1 MNRNAELEQILSA
14 TEGKLVEKDEY
25 IEQMEKTVLDIEM
38 EKNQLMAKLERKSAD
53 LEVIMIIKMIVI
65 LFLLAPPLSS
75 IDLQR
80 IFTINPRVQQT
91 SRCTRCSLVK
101 ISLREV

>member
-1 MNRNAELEQILSA
+1 MNRNDELEQILSA

-53 LEVIMIIKMIVI
+53 FKVIMITKRW
-65 LFLLAPPLSS
+65 L
-75 IDLQR
+75 
-80 IFTINPRVQQT
+80 
-91 SRCTRCSLVK
+91 
-101 ISLREV
+101 